1 MTTAEPR
8 RRTLRLPTPGCYADP
23 DRSGLMADDVFDGMT
38 EHLFYTLGKLAP
50 SASRHDLYMALSYA
64 VRDRLMT
71 RYLAGIEAINATP
84 TRVVAYLS
92 AEFLIGPQLGNN
104 LLMLGIRD
112 EAAEALRWIHYL
124 RPGGMVLMNTARLV
138 PPVVSGGLYE
148 YPADPVGQIRALGIE
163 VHAFDAMAIA
173 LELGDVRL
181 GNSVMLGAIADHLPF
196 AADILLDFILR
207 RFRLKKPEMV
217 EVNARAFAAGR
228 AAVAAQSTE
237 ESLT

>member
-1 MTTAEPR
+1 MTTTEPR
-8 RRTLRLPTPGCYADP
+8 PRNLRLPTPGCYADS

-112 EAAEALRWIHYL
+112 EAAEALR
-124 RPGGMVLMNTARLV
+124 RF
-138 PPVVSGGLYE
+138 
-148 YPADPVGQIRALGIE
+148 VGDLLDLIRNPCPSKFQLLSSFFTPTLI
-163 VHAFDAMAIA
+163 
-173 LELGDVRL
+173 
-181 GNSVMLGAIADHLPF
+181 
-196 AADILLDFILR
+196 AADLLLYH
-207 RFRLKKPEMV
+207 KE
-217 EVNARAFAAGR
+217 
-228 AAVAAQSTE
+228 
-237 ESLT
+237 